1 LYHAPPAAGAPAV
14 EPAIAAAIVMAA
26 MATYLV
32 IAVVVPHG
40 LVLPAAQAALAA
52 IPIAAI
58 AYAQRGYRLGSPWR
72 LLGFGRAHPR
82 FFIAAIAI
90 GTTAWYLNMRLVA
103 GLPLPDHQTRVLA
116 ELVSRPTLV
125 GALALFAVM
134 PAVCEEI
141 LFRGVLAR
149 SLGKS
154 LPLAVAAGISAV
166 VFSAYHLSLVQALPT
181 LTLGLLLGL
190 VAIRADSVLPS
201 IAAHALNNTLAIAM
215 SRNALPTLAGGLEGH
230 PTLAL
235 AGSVTAT
242 AAGLAL
248 VLWRPPARSPEGEI
262 TT

>member
-1 LYHAPPAAGAPAV
+1 LYHAPAAAGAPAV
-14 EPAIAAAIVMAA
+14 EPAIAAAIVTAA

-32 IAVVVPHG
+32 IAMVVPRS

-52 IPIAAI
+52 VPIAAI
-58 AYAQRGYRLGSPWR
+58 AYAQRGARLARPWR
-72 LLGFGRAHPR
+72 PLGLGRAQPR

-125 GALALFAVM
+125 GAIALFAVM

-149 SLGKS
+149 SLGNS
-154 LPLAVAAGISAV
+154 LPLGLAAGISAV

-181 LTLGLLLGL
+181 LTLGLMLGL
-190 VAIRADSVLPS
+190 VAIRADSALPS
-201 IAAHALNNTLAIAM
+201 IAAHACNNALAIAM
-215 SRNALPTLAGGLEGH
+215 SRGALPTLAGALEAH
-230 PTLAL
+230 PTLAVV
-235 AGSVTAT
+235 GGVTAT
-242 AAGLAL
+242 CAGLAL
-248 VLWRPPARSPEGEI
+248 VLRKAPARSPEGS
-262 TT
+262 